1 MLNLDTDFNSVKV
14 RPTYF
19 CHSYIII
26 GISYI
31 IHTFRFDECMIKLL
45 HRKWNYNRELGVS
58 KIF

>member
-1 MLNLDTDFNSVKV
+1 MLNLYINFNSVKV

-31 IHTFRFDECMIKLL
+31 IHTFRFDECMIKLF
-45 HRKWNYNRELGVS
+45 HPKWNYNRELEVS